1 MRYDTVSAKKQ
12 GAPEEVVACSV
23 PLGKSSC
30 AKELPFHC
38 NVLYYP
44 LFFHALLLHM
54 IFASTEGSVF
64 ICPNQC
70 PTSQIVGP
78 LGLPRSPDS
87 LSMRERVPI
96 TKFLKLGGRAN
107 RATIGLLDE
116 STGLKW
122 IPYPRM
128 T

>member
-1 MRYDTVSAKKQ
+1 MQPTS
-12 GAPEEVVACSV
+12 
-23 PLGKSSC
+23 LGKSSC
-30 AKELPFHC
+30 AKELPFYC

-44 LFFHALLLHM
+44 LFFPLFFHALLIHM
-54 IFASTEGSVF
+54 RFASTEGSVF
-64 ICPNQC
+64 ICPDQC

-107 RATIGLLDE
+107 RATIGLSDE
-116 STGLKW
+116 STGLK
-122 IPYPRM
+122 
-128 T
+128 